1 MRPGGGRR
9 GGFGGGGFGG
19 GGFGGPPGLGA
30 PGSGAG
36 LTTGEETFTIDG
48 DQVSLQ
54 FPNNPVAD
62 MLSIYE
68 RLTGKTLV
76 KDTNIFEG
84 ATISLVTPK
93 PVQKEEAV
101 RLIEAALLTNGY
113 AIVADPNGMSA
124 RILPTRGQGVSSMQ
138 FSAGVNFYTSEKDI
152 PTGET
157 LITYFMKLDFLDPTE
172 AQEILANHIG
182 LNVYG
187 RITPVLTPP
196 GLLITESATIV
207 KQLISIRSAIDIG
220 DTGSSL
226 VTRFIPVIYADAGTV
241 AQIIQ
246 STISAQ
252 ATERETKGIKTVRG
266 EAQPGKGKE
275 GDKPATDSRSERRE
289 ETPRPAQPIFY
300 NGQWVYPPSQGGGTA
315 APTSQVVADTRL
327 NQILVVASPEDYTYI
342 ASLVSE
348 FDKAVNVEIPYERK
362 LKYASAVDVLP
373 ALVDLLQDTSS
384 GTTQLPGGGTLQ
396 GGGQGLVTT
405 NRSQILGG
413 RTTTNARGGSVAS
426 STAGASGTS
435 ADGTTTGGT
444 TGIGGRADVI
454 QGPQEDNAPV
464 SVLIGKTRLVADPM
478 SNAILVMG
486 KKEDGEKVDSLLDRL
501 DQKPAQVYL
510 ATVIGQLT
518 LGDGLELGIDY
529 LSKFNSS
536 GDVGFT
542 SSKFTKRNDVITNNN
557 ITDLR
562 DNLITSAFGPAA
574 GFNIYGQIGDSVEA
588 FVNALETTNR
598 FKVLSRPSVFALN
611 NKKAVIT
618 SGQLIPVPSQSISV
632 PGNNNNNGSVTTTV
646 EYRDVVLKL
655 EVVPLINSDGEVNL
669 TIAQVNDTVVGTQ
682 RVEPNEVPI
691 IGTEQLITSVT
702 VPSGQTVVLGGL
714 ISEEKKRDTS
724 GIPFIS
730 RLPLMGNLFKDHSNS
745 TTRRELIIFIQPV
758 VVTNESSMQRAS
770 YNEDIRT
777 KVGAEAFE
785 KFPQTPAPRPPEENT
800 PPKKKNLFER
810 MFNRPRTSR
819 DANF

>member
-1 MRPGGGRR
+1 
-9 GGFGGGGFGG
+9 
-19 GGFGGPPGLGA
+19 
-30 PGSGAG
+30 
-36 LTTGEETFTIDG
+36 
-48 DQVSLQ
+48 
-54 FPNNPVAD
+54 
-62 MLSIYE
+62 
-68 RLTGKTLV
+68 
-76 KDTNIFEG
+76 
-84 ATISLVTPK
+84 
-93 PVQKEEAV
+93 
-101 RLIEAALLTNGY
+101 
-113 AIVADPNGMSA
+113 
-124 RILPTRGQGVSSMQ
+124 
-138 FSAGVNFYTSEKDI
+138 
-152 PTGET
+152 
-157 LITYFMKLDFLDPTE
+157 
-172 AQEILANHIG
+172 
-182 LNVYG
+182 
-187 RITPVLTPP
+187 
-196 GLLITESATIV
+196 
-207 KQLISIRSAIDIG
+207 
-220 DTGSSL
+220 
-226 VTRFIPVIYADAGTV
+226 
-241 AQIIQ
+241 
-246 STISAQ
+246 
-252 ATERETKGIKTVRG
+252 
-266 EAQPGKGKE
+266 
-275 GDKPATDSRSERRE
+275 
-289 ETPRPAQPIFY
+289 
-300 NGQWVYPPSQGGGTA
+300 
-315 APTSQVVADTRL
+315 
-327 NQILVVASPEDYTYI
+327 
-342 ASLVSE
+342 
-348 FDKAVNVEIPYERK
+348 
-362 LKYASAVDVLP
+362 
-373 ALVDLLQDTSS
+373 
-384 GTTQLPGGGTLQ
+384 
-396 GGGQGLVTT
+396 
-405 NRSQILGG
+405 
-413 RTTTNARGGSVAS
+413 
-426 STAGASGTS
+426 
-435 ADGTTTGGT
+435 
-444 TGIGGRADVI
+444 
-454 QGPQEDNAPV
+454 
-464 SVLIGKTRLVADPM
+464 
-478 SNAILVMG
+478 MG

-758 VVTNESSMQRAS
+758 VVTDEKSMQKAS
-770 YNEDIRT
+770 YDEDIRT
-777 KVGAEAFE
+777 KVGGEAFD
-785 KFPQTPAPRPPEENT
+785 KFPQVPPPRPPEENV
-800 PPKKKNLFER
+800 PPKKKTLFER
-810 MFNRPRTSR
+810 MFNRQRTSQ